1 MKKLSTIIVDDE
13 QNNIDVL
20 EHFIHKYC
28 PELEIIATCTTYDKA
43 LEVLTSQE
51 SDLVFLDIML
61 DRNTSFDLLG
71 ELNEVDFQI
80 IFTTAYD
87 EYAIKAFDFNAV
99 AYLLKPIVIDDL
111 TVAVERS
118 KERMQNKVFIDKDQ
132 INYLSQSITEV
143 KTSNFV
149 IVSGMDKVD
158 FLNPDEII
166 CLKSSGRY
174 TQFILKDAARQVV
187 SSKSIGEYEDTLSK
201 TAFFRIHNSYLI
213 NLSHIISI
221 DKKGGTYCTLS
232 NGSVL
237 PISRRRYDG
246 LMRLFRD
253 K

>member
-118 KERMQNKVFIDKDQ
+118 KERMQDKVFIDKDQ

-143 KTSNFV
+143 KTSNFI

-213 NLSHIISI
+213 NLSHILSI

-237 PISRRRYDG
+237 PISRRRYG
-246 LMRLFRD
+246 ELMSFFRE

>member
-1 MKKLSTIIVDDE
+1 MKKLTTVIVDDE
-13 QNNIDVL
+13 QNNVDVL
-20 EHFIHKYC
+20 KHFIKQYC
-28 PELEIIATCTTYDKA
+28 PELEIVATCNTFDKA
-43 LEVLTSQE
+43 LQVLHSQKP
-51 SDLVFLDIML
+51 DLVFLDIML
-61 DRNTSFDLLG
+61 DRNTSFDLLDKLK
-71 ELNEVDFQI
+71 EIDFQI

-87 EYAIKAFDFNAV
+87 EYAIKAFDFNVV
-99 AYLLKPIVIDDL
+99 AYLLKPIVIYDL
-111 TVAVERS
+111 TMSVERS
-118 KERMQNKVFIDKDQ
+118 KERMQNKVFMDKDQ
-132 INYLSQSITEV
+132 INSLSQSITEV

-174 TQFILKDAARQVV
+174 NQFILKDAARQVV

-213 NLSHIISI
+213 NLSHIVSI

-232 NGSVL
+232 NCSVL

>member
-1 MKKLSTIIVDDE
+1 MESSTLKA
-13 QNNIDVL
+13 QMNP
-20 EHFIHKYC
+20 HFIFNTLNGIQSVMILKGEKKANEYISIFSKMLRKT
-28 PELEIIATCTTYDKA
+28 LEISFLESMSLQEELDYINSFIVLQNIRHKNPIAFHVDIA
-43 LEVLTSQE
+43 PGLT
-51 SDLVFLDIML
+51 
-61 DRNTSFDLLG
+61 
-71 ELNEVDFQI
+71 
-80 IFTTAYD
+80 
-87 EYAIKAFDFNAV
+87 
-99 AYLLKPIVIDDL
+99 
-111 TVAVERS
+111 S

-213 NLSHIISI
+213 NLSHIVSI